1 MNSYYLGITG
11 PWWLTV
17 LLILIAVTFS
27 IFSYRTTVPPISS
40 ARKIVLIALRS
51 VGLSLLLFILFEPIL
66 TIIRGTQEPP
76 KLAVLLDNS
85 LSVSQSDA
93 LGDRK
98 IIFRKAIENSNF
110 LSFDKDKLKTTLF
123 SSDIY
128 SPEEFTFK
136 EINFNGQMTDIAK
149 AWKWV
154 SSIAE
159 KENIQAVLLITDGAF
174 NTGNNPIYDAEFF
187 GKPVFTIGIGDSSE
201 PRDVS
206 LQSIITNENIY
217 INNPVPVNIN
227 VKVSGYNEGVLTLKL
242 LDNGVQIAE
251 QKFSV
256 NPDRKSFTAV
266 FEYSPKQEGIR
277 KLTASISSL
286 KNEITTKNNSA
297 NEFVNVLKNK
307 RKIAIFAGSIN
318 PDFSFVK
325 NSFLSEKGVEIVS
338 FIQKKGSEFYDRQ
351 PSEADLKDA
360 EMLVLIGFPITE
372 TPPNVMQIIKK
383 ELERGKP
390 LLFVASQYLDYNK
403 LKAIE
408 DYLPFTTISSKPQEF
423 LAVPDVKP
431 EYASNPLLRV
441 TGKDSDIDLWNQL
454 PPVFRTETFV
464 KVKPESEIVSGLK
477 VNNAPLKEPLI
488 LTRSFGNKKTIAFLC
503 YGLFRWKLLGYASEV
518 SKGRTETPDLFDII
532 MANSRKWLSTP
543 QDNKQVIIRT
553 TKKLY
558 TNNETVEFI
567 GQIYDAAYTPIENA
581 NVQVKVAGGNQERD
595 LTLTSIGNG
604 RYTGKLEG
612 LPESDYF
619 FTGNAEINSRRIGS
633 DKGRFNVGQIALEFQ
648 DLRMNSSL
656 LRTIS
661 ERTGGKFYLTNDAT
675 SFLNDLE
682 KLRNF
687 APKSVTIRNESAL
700 WNYPLLLIISILCF
714 AIEWFLRKRAG
725 ML

>member
-149 AWKWV
+149 ALKWV

-619 FTGNAEINSRRIGS
+619 FTRNAEINSRRIGS